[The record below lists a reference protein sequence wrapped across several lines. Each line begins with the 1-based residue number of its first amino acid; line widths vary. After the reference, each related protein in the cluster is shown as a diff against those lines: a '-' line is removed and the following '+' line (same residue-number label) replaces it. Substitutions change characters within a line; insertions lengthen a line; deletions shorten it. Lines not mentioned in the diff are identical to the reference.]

1 LFCHYKGAY
10 GQVYAAKLF
19 DQEVAVKLMPV
30 PKSIHDRCVL
40 HDIFTEI
47 LILDKWKAD
56 ERICK
61 LIDYGVDDV
70 RFSSLLQLTC
80 PPIFSISHFLF
91 LTVYPSL
98 PLCLVANCYL
108 LFCYRIIIGLL

>member
-1 LFCHYKGAY
+1 M
-10 GQVYAAKLF
+10 F

-70 RFSSLLQLTC
+70 SVFSLFTLLSFFMF
-80 PPIFSISHFLF
+80 FSFHLKFLF
-91 LTVYPSL
+91 CICRFLQNTI
-98 PLCLVANCYL
+98 
-108 LFCYRIIIGLL
+108 R

>member
-1 LFCHYKGAY
+1 MSLTLHCHYKGAY

-70 RFSSLLQLTC
+70 RFSSFTLRHTYFPLFSLSL
-80 PPIFSISHFLF
+80 PII
-91 LTVYPSL
+91 PSL
-98 PLCLVANCYL
+98 FVSFSLSLSKLMPTFL
-108 LFCYRIIIGLL
+108 L